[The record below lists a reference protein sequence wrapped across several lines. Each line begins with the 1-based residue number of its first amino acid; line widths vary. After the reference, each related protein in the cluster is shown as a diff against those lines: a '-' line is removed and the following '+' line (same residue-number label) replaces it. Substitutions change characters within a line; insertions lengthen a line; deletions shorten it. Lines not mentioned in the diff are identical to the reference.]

1 MESVEATG
9 QVVHV
14 RRLSRKLAFIDFAST
29 GASVAALPSGF
40 ELCCR
45 PCEGEWSGVEDD
57 VALTVKRLKLGDIVR
72 VRGVLQQGDAH
83 DELPTLLWQAL
94 PEVIERWA
102 DRPGSATFA
111 PRPTAKRRRST
122 PASRGSGTV
131 DAATMCKYWINTGN
145 CPKGD
150 ACSFRH
156 IDMQTKA
163 GKRARTAWVAKR
175 KAARLARQAAASA
188 TTGDALAPAAK
199 RHKNAR
205 ADVFCEW
212 LVGALGSE
220 ALACGSGVLDIAG
233 GRGDVSFELA
243 VKHNLGAR
251 CTLVDP
257 RPRKL
262 KKAQRRAL
270 AKAGLGAEVLGVQQ
284 RALFDD
290 AWCVANA
297 TLLAEAS
304 VIVGMHSDEATEAI
318 VATAV
323 RHRKPFAV
331 VPCCVFPSSGE
342 RLAYDQW
349 LDYLQRIHPAIQRTF
364 LAFQGKNCVLW
375 CFDYDRGAA
384 VAARGGNVTAEGGG
398 AEAV

>member
-1 MESVEATG
+1 MRSPSDAVIEATG

-29 GASVAALPSGF
+29 GASIATLPNGF

-57 VALTVKRLKLGDIVR
+57 VALTAKRVKLGDIVR
-72 VRGVLQQGDAH
+72 VRGVLQQGDARG
-83 DELPTLLWQAL
+83 DLPTLLWQAV
-94 PEVIERWA
+94 PKVVERWA
-102 DRPGSATFA
+102 DRPGSETFA
-111 PRPTAKRRRST
+111 PRPTAKRRRGAT
-122 PASRGSGTV
+122 AADAS
-131 DAATMCKYWINTGN
+131 TMCKYWINTGK

-150 ACSFRH
+150 GCSFRH
-156 IDMQTKA
+156 MDMSTNA
-163 GKRARTAWVAKR
+163 GKRARTAWVAER
-175 KAARLARQAAASA
+175 KAERLARQAAASA
-188 TTGDALAPAAK
+188 ASGDALAPAAK

-212 LVGALGSE
+212 LVGSLRRE
-220 ALACGSGVLDIAG
+220 ALARGSGVLDVAG

-243 VKHNLGAR
+243 VKHALGAR

-262 KKAQRRAL
+262 SKAQRRAL
-270 AKAGLGAEVLGVQQ
+270 AKAALGADALGVQQ

-290 AWCVANA
+290 AWCAANA
-297 TLLAEAS
+297 GLLADAS

-342 RLAYDQW
+342 RLTYDQW

-364 LAFQGKNCVLW
+364 LSFRGKNCVLW
-375 CFDYDRGAA
+375 CFDYARTAA
-384 VAARGGNVTAEGGG
+384 VAAGGEA
-398 AEAV
+398 AEAEAETESV